1 MKSRWWRVL
10 AALLALALVAAAC
23 SDDSDDGDDG
33 GGTDETTSDTS
44 GDGGGGDEA
53 GLLDTVRERGV
64 LECGGNDTLPGF
76 GIVDD
81 AGEFAGFD
89 IDYCRAIAAGIL
101 GDADAVNIT
110 PLTAEQRF
118 TALQSGDIDVLVR
131 NTTWTASRDG
141 TEGVT
146 FLHTTYYDG
155 QGMMVPAD
163 SEFEDIDSMDG
174 ASICVLS
181 GTTTELNLAS
191 RATAANITLTPN
203 TFESND
209 ELNPAYLSGACDG
222 WTSDRSQLAGFKAQ
236 IEGEGGP
243 EQRVLDEIISKEP
256 LGPAV
261 RDGDS
266 EWAQAVDWIVLA
278 TIQAEEFGLDST
290 NIESYDGDDPDTL
303 RFIGA
308 EDPVEETV
316 LDPGLG
322 LDTDFA
328 VNVVSQVGNYGE
340 IFERNVGA
348 DSPLGLVRGL
358 NAQWTDGGLIYAPP
372 YR

>member
-1 MKSRWWRVL
+1 MRSRWWRVL

-23 SDDSDDGDDG
+23 SDDSDSDSASD
-33 GGTDETTSDTS
+33 DTS
-44 GDGGGGDEA
+44 SSEDSGGGDEA
-53 GLLDTVRERGV
+53 GTLETVQERGT
-64 LECGGNDTLPGF
+64 LECGVNDVQPGF
-76 GIVDD
+76 GTVDD
-81 AGEFAGFD
+81 AGEFSGFD
-89 IDYCRAIAAGIL
+89 VEYCRAIAAGIL
-101 GDADAVNIT
+101 GDAEAVNFT
-110 PLTAEQRF
+110 PLTADTRF
-118 TALQSGDIDVLVR
+118 TVLQSGDVDVLSR

-191 RATAANITLTPN
+191 RATAANITLTPV
-203 TFESND
+203 TFTSND
-209 ELNPAYLSGACDG
+209 ELNPAYLSGSCDG
-222 WTSDRSQLAGFKAQ
+222 WTADRSALAGFKSQ
-236 IEGEGGP
+236 IEAEGGP
-243 EQRVLDEIISKEP
+243 EQRPLDEIFSKEP

-278 TIQAEEFGLDST
+278 TIQAEEFELDST
-290 NIESYDGDDPDTL
+290 NIESYDGDDPNIL

-308 EDPVEETV
+308 EDPVEGTV
-316 LDPGLG
+316 FDPDLG

-328 VNVVSQVGNYGE
+328 VNVISQVGNYGE

-348 DSPLGLVRGL
+348 DSPLGLDRGV
-358 NAQWTDGGLIYAPP
+358 NAQWSDGGLLYAPP
-372 YR
+372 FR

>member
-1 MKSRWWRVL
+1 MNTKWWRLL
-10 AALLALALVAAAC
+10 AALLAFALIVAAC
-23 SDDSDDGDDG
+23 SDDSDDDSSSD
-33 GGTDETTSDTS
+33 DTS
-44 GDGGGGDEA
+44 EEGDGGGDSEQS
-53 GLLDTVRERGV
+53 LLDTVRERGT

-81 AGEFAGFD
+81 DGEFSGFD

-118 TALQSGDIDVLVR
+118 TALQSGEIDVLVR

-163 SEFEDIDSMDG
+163 SAFTDIDSMDG

-191 RATAANITLTPN
+191 RAVAADITLTPV

-222 WTSDRSQLAGFKAQ
+222 WTSDRSQLAGFKSQ
-236 IEGEGGP
+236 IEAEGGP
-243 EQRVLDEIISKEP
+243 EQLVLDEIFSKEP

-308 EDPVEETV
+308 EDPVEGTV
-316 LDPGLG
+316 FDPGLG

-340 IFERNVGA
+340 IFDRNVGA
-348 DSPLGLVRGL
+348 GSPLGLPRGF
-358 NAQWTDGGLIYAPP
+358 NAQWISGGLIYAPP